1 MDKLDPRPQSPDN
14 AVWESILSRASPPL
28 FRKLWTARSA
38 GAVIEDG
45 KIKPGLLTQEEWD
58 EVVKPHL
65 APYAN
70 EIKFLLNRLD
80 DLKGA

>member
-1 MDKLDPRPQSPDN
+1 M
-14 AVWESILSRASPPL
+14 WESILSRASPGL
-28 FRKLWTARSA
+28 YLKLWTVRSA

-58 EVVKPHL
+58 EVVRPHL

-70 EIKFLLNRLD
+70 EIKFLLKRLD
-80 DLKGA
+80 ELKGA